1 MSVSLLD
8 VNMLIALFDPCHVH
22 HDRAHEWFGRNRK
35 YGWAT
40 CPLTLNGCIRVLSSP
55 AYPTVETSPPEV
67 ITHLR
72 KLCEDSH
79 HEFWPDSVS
88 LLEDNLFRPQMITGP
103 RALTDV
109 YLLGLAVRRHGRLAT
124 FDAGISLAPVT
135 GALSRNLEII
145 H

>member
-1 MSVSLLD
+1 MSISLLD
-8 VNMLIALFDPCHVH
+8 VNVLIALFDPAHVH

-40 CPLTLNGCIRVLSSP
+40 CPLTINGCIRVLSSP

-67 ITHLR
+67 IAHLR
-72 KLCEDSH
+72 ILCQDAH

-88 LLEDNLFRPQMITGP
+88 LLEETLFRCSTLSGP
-103 RALTDV
+103 RSLTDI
-109 YLLGLAVRRHGRLAT
+109 YLLGLAVSRHGRLAT
-124 FDAGISLAPVT
+124 FDEGISLLPVS
-135 GALSRNLEII
+135 GAVSRNLEII